1 MRLRRATVS
10 IDMER
15 PSRFSRDS
23 AGRREPAT
31 SAARPIQRS
40 SGARIQNDA
49 VRHFVGIAPE
59 KLLFHAS
66 VKNDPILLSLTSS
79 RIQSAGSTIS
89 EVVCVKRMLTAG
101 PHYSAS
107 VIGLPPHRQNTV
119 TLVAMGSSFVRK
131 AGC

>member
-15 PSRFSRDS
+15 ATRFSRDS

-31 SAARPIQRS
+31 SAARPIQCS
-40 SGARIQNDA
+40 GGARIQNECPH
-49 VRHFVGIAPE
+49 HFVGIAPQ

-66 VKNDPILLSLTSS
+66 VKNDAILSSLTRSP
-79 RIQSAGSTIS
+79 IQSAGSAIG
-89 EVVCVKRMLTAG
+89 EVVRVKRMLTVAPRHSAG
-101 PHYSAS
+101 
-107 VIGLPPHRQNTV
+107 VINSPPHRQNTV
-119 TLVAMGSSFVRK
+119 TLAAMESPAVRK

>member
-31 SAARPIQRS
+31 SAARPIQCS
-40 SGARIQNDA
+40 SGARIQNECPH
-49 VRHFVGIAPE
+49 HFVGIAPQ

-66 VKNDPILLSLTSS
+66 VKNDPILSSLTSS
-79 RIQSAGSTIS
+79 RIQSAESASS

-101 PHYSAS
+101 PCHSAS
-107 VIGLPPHRQNTV
+107 VINSPPHRQNTV
-119 TLVAMGSSFVRK
+119 TLAAMGSPFVRK